1 MIATPT
7 NSIINELKISAE
19 NQIPDSNAN
28 NIINP
33 NNINLPLPPP
43 SIHSSNINK
52 ETESIY
58 SVSSSNKKEEKFE
71 SNTNLNSNSNIKEV
85 IILNANSGESSG
97 LFKGTRC
104 DKAYKAAARPADK
117 NFDLNTRLQQA
128 QFKLQMIQKLQNE
141 LYSDLNAIKSKLN
154 AGSDKN

>member
-1 MIATPT
+1 MIINSAISNNLATPT

-58 SVSSSNKKEEKFE
+58 SISKIRIKYE
-71 SNTNLNSNSNIKEV
+71 SK
-85 IILNANSGESSG
+85 
-97 LFKGTRC
+97 
-104 DKAYKAAARPADK
+104 
-117 NFDLNTRLQQA
+117 
-128 QFKLQMIQKLQNE
+128 FKLEYKFTKYAFQKALP
-141 LYSDLNAIKSKLN
+141 KKT
-154 AGSDKN
+154 KNRIIPQ